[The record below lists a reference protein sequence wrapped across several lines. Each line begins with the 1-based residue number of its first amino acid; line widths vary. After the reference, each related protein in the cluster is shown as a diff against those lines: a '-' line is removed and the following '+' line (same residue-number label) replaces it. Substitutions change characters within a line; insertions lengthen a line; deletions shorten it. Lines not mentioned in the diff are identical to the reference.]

1 MTTLINFLNCNLLFF
16 GFLFFLGFLFL
27 VTALLTILTESSVHS
42 ILYLM
47 FLFLYLTELTIVL
60 KMEFLALIFIIVYI
74 GAVCVLM
81 LFHIKLIKTFV
92 HRFDNLHS
100 KDLFLPFLIVSIVLP
115 LIQIITLSLEIQ
127 ENETFN
133 SFSIIKSLPNYLD
146 LEVSQEITFPI
157 SNDICAFIWNNVS
170 INNSEILS
178 FYSKYNIFNTFHLNQ
193 NSYFSNEIH
202 FNYTHWV
209 DLFDT
214 FKSTQILGFL
224 LYNIYFIYLIFGS
237 FILLIAMIGSIFLTL
252 SERKDKKFQKLDK
265 QIFTDIYN
273 SIFLNR

>member
-1 MTTLINFLNCNLLFF
+1 MTTLLNFLNCNLLFF

-27 VTALLTILTESSVHS
+27 ITALLIILTESSVHS

-47 FLFLYLTELTIVL
+47 FLFLFLTELTILL

-92 HRFDNLHS
+92 HRFDNIHN
-100 KDLFLPFLIVSIVLP
+100 KELFLPFLIVSIILP
-115 LIQIITLSLEIQ
+115 LIQIITLSLEKT
-127 ENETFN
+127 EDEFKKNL
-133 SFSIIKSLPNYLD
+133 SIVKAIPSYLK
-146 LEVSQEITFPI
+146 EEGYYST
-157 SNDICAFIWNNVS
+157 NN
-170 INNSEILS
+170 
-178 FYSKYNIFNTFHLNQ
+178 
-193 NSYFSNEIH
+193 IH
-202 FNYTHWV
+202 FNYTHWIE
-209 DLFDT
+209 LFET

-252 SERKDKKFQKLDK
+252 VERKEKKFQKLDK
-265 QIFTDIYN
+265 QIFTDI
-273 SIFLNR
+273 STSLFLKR